1 MQPNHVSIQRLLFVV
16 LIPLV
21 FSGCTSIMGAEST
34 RDNVVIRDHALSG
47 SGESAVFASAR
58 NYCGQYG
65 AKAVLRNKVDASFLK
80 SEYDYYY
87 FDCSVVQPKPVT
99 IYRPSSSSTPTS
111 TSIDSAREKCLSLGF
126 SSL

>member
-1 MQPNHVSIQRLLFVV
+1 MKPNHASVMRLLFAA

-47 SGESAVFASAR
+47 SGESAVFSSAR
-58 NYCGQYG
+58 NYCSQYG
-65 AKAVLRNKVDASFLK
+65 AKSVLRNKVNASFLK

-87 FDCSVVQPKPVT
+87 FDCSVEQPKPLT
-99 IYRPSSSSTPTS
+99 IYRPSSSSTPIS
-111 TSIDSAREKCLSLGF
+111 TGTPLKQ
-126 SSL
+126 